1 MSAGEI
7 NKLDE
12 EVDLD
17 ESLLTIALD
26 KMIKQAKSL
35 KKEPFIK
42 KYIDTSILPGSK
54 ILDRKSLSNIWDIH
68 NAQMSSVHEEEEL
81 KEFNPNFGRDAQAGR
96 GSTQTGERDK
106 IVKDQKDKEAEI
118 QSLKNDIAI
127 LKTKLENEKNKAVK
141 PEPNPET
148 GEVPLTVGVA
158 YKVFK
163 DQEKK
168 KIKSA
173 KEKVKELKKIKIGD
187 IIK

>member
-1 MSAGEI
+1 
-7 NKLDE
+7 
-12 EVDLD
+12 
-17 ESLLTIALD
+17 
-26 KMIKQAKSL
+26 
-35 KKEPFIK
+35 
-42 KYIDTSILPGSK
+42 
-54 ILDRKSLSNIWDIH
+54 
-68 NAQMSSVHEEEEL
+68 MSSVHEEEEL
-81 KEFNPNFGRDAQAGR
+81 KEFNLTLQDVEIGFT
-96 GSTQTGERDK
+96 SGERDK

-168 KIKSA
+168 KI
-173 KEKVKELKKIKIGD
+173 EKVKNIPNKFKLKEQYLGERAYTIKFDNVDGAIGHREAELFC
-187 IIK
+187 